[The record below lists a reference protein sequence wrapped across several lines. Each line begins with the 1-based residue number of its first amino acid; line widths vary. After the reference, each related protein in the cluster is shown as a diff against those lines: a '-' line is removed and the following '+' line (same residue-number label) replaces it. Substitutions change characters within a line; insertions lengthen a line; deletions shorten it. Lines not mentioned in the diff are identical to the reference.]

1 MASWITVLRAVL
13 VDPEAGQFIDPVT
26 SSKSIGSLP
35 ATGIVVGSNDI
46 IILSSLFVD
55 KYSFQYTKYYIYQ
68 RMYVNIYST
77 FSFSSTNEQSAN
89 ISNIDRKSTR
99 LNSSHSSISYA
110 VFCLK

>member
-1 MASWITVLRAVL
+1 

-77 FSFSSTNEQSAN
+77 FSFSRTNEQSAN
-89 ISNIDRKSTR
+89 ISNIPYFPCDTSDNIT
-99 LNSSHSSISYA
+99 LTPHTANPT
-110 VFCLK
+110 